1 MNTITN
7 YNKYMKT
14 LTTREIAA
22 IKRQFKN
29 SLPAIR
35 IIDSLNSK
43 IEELIKKRDLQM
55 AIFERGE
62 MGIKEM
68 TGGYRSVDFID
79 CEYVPQFNNDG
90 TPKMD
95 KDGKYQLKKQVLT
108 FHMPIEIVEV
118 AKEDLNNV
126 DTVPIEETEST
137 PTESKFNPIEYK

>member
-1 MNTITN
+1 MR
-7 YNKYMKT
+7 K

-29 SLPAIR
+29 SLPAIK

-43 IEELIKKRDLQM
+43 IEELIKKRELQI

-68 TGGYRSVDFID
+68 TGGYKSTDFID
-79 CEYVPQFNNDG
+79 CEYMPQFNEDG
-90 TPKMD
+90 SPKMD

-108 FHMPIEIVEV
+108 FHMPIEIVDV
-118 AKEDLNNV
+118 AKEDLNNI
-126 DTVPIEETEST
+126 DTTPNEETGSAPSEA
-137 PTESKFNPIEYK
+137 EFNPIEYK